1 MLSKNKEEIT
11 DYTLELAQLIL
22 RYRANSKGTAGKNL
36 IEKELLAANSKKQFL
51 EALTTMIPA
60 VEETDLEA
68 LKKLRD
74 EVHLM
79 TNEEFT
85 YFNTLLKFDY
95 KYAEQQS

>member
-11 DYTLELAQLIL
+11 DYTQEIANLLL
-22 RYRANSKGTAGKNL
+22 RYRAGDSKTTRKNL
-36 IEKELLAANSKKQFL
+36 IDKDLLAASSKKAFL
-51 EALTTMIPA
+51 DALAVIVKDINDSDMEAIKT
-60 VEETDLEA
+60 
-68 LKKLRD
+68 LRN

-95 KYAEQQS
+95 NYTERN